1 MKPFTNSTFIAEDIQ
16 LLTAFSIEALILFG
30 SQAQNTA
37 SKLSDYDIGVLIQ
50 PGKKYSHKHV
60 YDAMYDL
67 LSEKI
72 NQLVDI
78 DIVFLRDA
86 PLELQHHVAKYGI
99 PLYEQTVY
107 SFARFRES
115 VMLTYAD
122 FAPLRKIFQAATFAR
137 IPS

>member
-1 MKPFTNSTFIAEDIQ
+1 MKPLTDSTFIAEDKQ
-16 LLTAFSIEALILFG
+16 LLIALSIEALILFG
-30 SQAQNTA
+30 SRAQNTD

-50 PGKKYSHKHV
+50 PGKKYSHKRV

-67 LSEKI
+67 LSKKI

-78 DIVFLRDA
+78 DIVFLHKA

-99 PLYEQTVY
+99 PLYQRTSY
-107 SFARFRES
+107 SFAKFRES
-115 VMLTYAD
+115 VMLKYAD
-122 FAPLRKIFQAATFAR
+122 FAPLRKIFQAATLAR